1 MKEQRLRDMGA
12 MRGEETL
19 LLVDDEEAI
28 LDVNR
33 EILKALG
40 YKVMLARNGSEAV
53 AVYQNHSGA
62 IDLVLLD
69 MIMPGLSGEETFTML
84 KNLNPEI
91 KVILLSGYTI
101 DGQATKILESGCQAF
116 IQKPFKIA
124 TLSGK
129 IREVLD
135 KGCN

>member
-12 MRGEETL
+12 TTGDETI

-33 EILKALG
+33 EILQALG
-40 YKVMLARNGSEAV
+40 YTVMLARNGNEAV
-53 AVYQNHSGA
+53 DVYQNHPGA

-69 MIMPGLSGEETFTML
+69 MIMPGMSGEETYTML
-84 KNLNPEI
+84 KTLNPEI
-91 KVILLSGYTI
+91 KVILLSGYSI
-101 DGQATKILESGCQAF
+101 DGQAKKILESGCHAF

-129 IREVLD
+129 IREILD
-135 KGCN
+135 KECN

>member
-12 MRGEETL
+12 IKGEETL

-33 EILKALG
+33 EILQALG
-40 YKVMLARNGSEAV
+40 YKVMLARNGNEAV
-53 AVYQNHSGA
+53 DVYQNHPGT

-69 MIMPGLSGEETFTML
+69 MIMPGMSGEETFTTL
-84 KNLNPEI
+84 KALNPEI
-91 KVILLSGYTI
+91 KVILLSGYSI
-101 DGQATKILESGCQAF
+101 DGQATKILERGCQAF

-129 IREVLD
+129 VREVLD
-135 KGCN
+135 KERN